1 MTQYG
6 TWVSYSGVARIE
18 LAIALAAAAVG
29 LAYAG
34 TRLPLPARAARAAL
48 AARPGRARLVL
59 MLGAWVL
66 AIAAFVV
73 CFTIYVRQERHEYGI
88 RATAPVDHVLPVT
101 LFAAAA
107 TFFVILISSGP
118 YGPVARLASAAA
130 GAIAAPMIFELPFD
144 LIVMARTYPPI
155 PPDPALYR
163 VLFFLPLF
171 LIEITT
177 LSLLTMSPMVKLSRG
192 ALFSLAS
199 MLAVFAVWG
208 LFGFAYPS
216 APLPTALNIL
226 SKILAF
232 VTVLCLFLPQRA
244 KAATQDPT
252 PAPPIMQAS
261 GSTAGG
267 PELGLVEPGHRDNRF
282 RLSHCLDRR
291 PVSRAIDRLG

>member
-18 LAIALAAAAVG
+18 LAIVLAAVAGG

-34 TRLPLPARAARAAL
+34 TRLPLPTRPTRPTRPARAARAW
-48 AARPGRARLVL
+48 RARLVF

-66 AIAAFVV
+66 AIAAFIV
-73 CFTIYVRQERHEYGI
+73 CFASYARQERHEYRIGSV
-88 RATAPVDHVLPVT
+88 PVDHILPVT

-107 TFFVILISSGP
+107 TFFVILISSGA
-118 YGPVARLASAAA
+118 YGPRARLASAAV
-130 GAIAAPMIFELPFD
+130 GAIAGPMIFELPFD

-155 PPDPALYR
+155 PPDPAFYR

-192 ALFSLAS
+192 AVFSLAS
-199 MLAVFAVWG
+199 MLAVFAVWA
-208 LFGFAYPS
+208 LIGFAYPS
-216 APLPTALNIL
+216 APGPTALNIL

-244 KAATQDPT
+244 KAGTQDPA
-252 PAPPIMQAS
+252 PAPPVMQAS
-261 GSTAGG
+261 SASG
-267 PELGLVEPGHRDNRF
+267 E
-282 RLSHCLDRR
+282 
-291 PVSRAIDRLG
+291 VS